1 MILDRH
7 GQETAY
13 FFFIDTASL
22 IFSSTDNC
30 ERLFLWNIIDIR
42 ESLEAHNSASEYLV

>member
-7 GQETAY
+7 GQEAAY
-13 FFFIDTASL
+13 FFFIDIASL

-42 ESLEAHNSASEYLV
+42 EYYCPLKLFDNTKN